1 MVQYNSA
8 NVKVYSSQHNEI
20 KISNMI
26 SDSNDKTD
34 FPSKLWLTERQFW
47 RLSKTFQIIHQII

>member
-8 NVKVYSSQHNEI
+8 NVKVYNSQHNEI

-34 FPSKLWLTERQFW
+34 FPSKL
-47 RLSKTFQIIHQII
+47 